1 MVQTITKPIGGEK
14 NGGTREVIK
23 KTGPKWYPADDV
35 RAPVPSRKHVH
46 KPTKLR
52 AGITPGTILILL
64 AGASRGSRVVFL
76 KQLPSGLL
84 LVTGPYSVNRIPLK
98 RVEQAYVIA
107 TSTKI
112 DVSACDVAKFDDEY
126 FKRDKGSKASVVMEV
141 EEEDASKKTP
151 TQEKIAD
158 QKAIDAVLVP
168 VIEKVPHLSSYLKVK
183 FTLSKG
189 QYPHEMKF

>member
-1 MVQTITKPIGGEK
+1 MQTITKPIGGEK
-14 NGGTREVIK
+14 NGGTREVVK

-52 AGITPGTILILL
+52 ASITPGTVLILL

-84 LVTGPYSVNRIPLK
+84 LVTGPYSLNRIPVK
-98 RVEQAYVIA
+98 RVERAYVIA
-107 TSTKI
+107 TSTAI
-112 DVSACDVAKFDDEY
+112 DVSKCDLSKFDDNY

-141 EEEDASKKTP
+141 DQGDGKKNTP
-151 TQEKIAD
+151 TEEKIAH
-158 QKAIDAVLVP
+158 QKALDAVLVP
-168 VIEKVPHLSSYLKVK
+168 EIQKVPQLASYLKVK
-183 FTLSKG
+183 FTLTKG